1 MLWRIRTARLW
12 RRCLGGL
19 DCPTH
24 VSHFSE
30 TFIDSLPKWKTLQK
44 KSSHFS
50 LNRHLTLFQLF
61 VRQESQEADILTG
74 NALFFRMHDIKDI
87 YFVGGFGTVQW
98 IDVDE
103 YTQAQPDA
111 IVTACTSAEL
121 QVTLPVPFIHF
132 HNCFIT
138 RP

>member
-1 MLWRIRTARLW
+1 MENPHSSIVAQMPGWSGLSNTRLTLFGDVY
-12 RRCLGGL
+12 R
-19 DCPTH
+19 
-24 VSHFSE
+24 
-30 TFIDSLPKWKTLQK
+30 LPPEMEDIAKEVL
-44 KSSHFS
+44 SFS

-74 NALFFRMHDIKDI
+74 NALYFRMHDIKDI

-132 HNCFIT
+132 QNCFIT